1 MWPREASALQLS
13 NRTDSFTRRI
23 VCGMMYFFMGET
35 SMQSQLPGRLGDP
48 NMTLLTDPRMDPRV
62 ASVIAATGDIGDA
75 IEPVDENAPY
85 QACVEYGTKLEAL
98 MSLPHAQMRAA
109 MPDYS
114 DVEQSTEVIQGVDG
128 NEVTLYIHRPIN
140 QQGAMPCVFHTHG
153 GGMVILTAE
162 DPGYVRWRNDL
173 AQSGLVVVG
182 VEFRNG
188 CGVLGNHPFPAG
200 LNDCDSALQ
209 WTDQNRE
216 RLGISAIIMSGESGG
231 GNLALATTLQAKRA
245 GRIDSVQGVYA
256 LCPYI
261 SGAYADPPESLLS
274 LKEND
279 GYTLDGPM
287 MSALVKAYDPDLSNA
302 KNPLAWPYYA
312 SGEDLTG
319 LPPHIIS
326 VNDLIRSEMRFVFF
340 RNLLKAGNSAAAR
353 IVPATNHA
361 GD

>member
-1 MWPREASALQLS
+1 
-13 NRTDSFTRRI
+13 
-23 VCGMMYFFMGET
+23 
-35 SMQSQLPGRLGDP
+35 MQSQLPGRLGDP
-48 NMTLLTDPRMDPRV
+48 TMTLLTDPRMDPRV
-62 ASVIAATGDIGDA
+62 AKVIAATGDIGDA
-75 IEPVDENAPY
+75 IEPVDGSASYE
-85 QACVEYGTKLEAL
+85 ACLDYGSKLEAL
-98 MSLPHAQMRAA
+98 MSLPHPQMLEA

-114 DVEQSTEVIQGVDG
+114 DVEQTTEVIQGVDG
-128 NEVTLYIHRPIN
+128 NAITLYIHRPVN
-140 QQGAMPCVFHTHG
+140 QSGALPCVFHTHG
-153 GGMVILTAE
+153 GGMVILTAK

-245 GRIDSVQGVYA
+245 GRIDRVQGVYA

-326 VNDLIRSEMRFVFF
+326 VNELDPLRDEGLVFF
-340 RNLLKAGNSAAAR
+340 RNLLNAGNSATAR

-361 GD
+361 GDMSFPDVAPEPYYETLRSLRNFAYACQ

>member
-1 MWPREASALQLS
+1 
-13 NRTDSFTRRI
+13 
-23 VCGMMYFFMGET
+23 
-35 SMQSQLPGRLGDP
+35 MQNHLPGRLGDP
-48 NMTLLTDPRMDPRV
+48 AMTLLTDPRMDPRV

-75 IEPVDENAPY
+75 IEPLEPGASY
-85 QACVEYGTKLEAL
+85 EACVEYGTKLESL
-98 MSLPHAQMRAA
+98 MSMPHPEMRAA

-114 DVEQSTEVIQGVDG
+114 DVEQTTEVIQGVDG
-128 NEVTLYIHRPIN
+128 NEIRLYIHRPLN
-140 QQGAMPCVFHTHG
+140 RERALPCVFHTHG
-153 GGMVILTAE
+153 GGMVILTAG
-162 DPGYVRWRNDL
+162 DPNYVRWRNDL

-188 CGVLGNHPFPAG
+188 SGVLGHHPFPAG
-200 LNDCDSALQ
+200 LNDCDAALQ

-231 GNLALATTLQAKRA
+231 GNLALATTLAAKRA
-245 GRIDSVQGVYA
+245 GRMDSIQGVYA

-261 SGAYADPPESLLS
+261 SGAYASPPENLLS

-287 MSALVKAYDPDLSNA
+287 MSALVKAYDPELANA
-302 KNPLAWPYYA
+302 KNPLAWPYHA
-312 SGEDLTG
+312 SEEDLAG

-326 VNDLIRSEMRFVFF
+326 VNELDPLRDEGLEFF
-340 RNLLKAGNSAAAR
+340 RKLLSAGNSATAR

-361 GD
+361 GDMSFPDVAPEPYRETLQSLRNFAYACQ